1 MMTVFIE
8 AEAGSFKKRRYDEE
22 TLKLLGYSMTRKRYP
37 YPYGFIPGTRTDDG
51 DAVDSY
57 VITKT
62 PLKAGQAYEC
72 EPAGLL
78 EMIEGDE
85 TDHKVLS
92 VPAGE
97 TAAMDETLKR
107 ELEEF
112 ILEIFKR
119 YPDAHV
125 RIGRLLP
132 KEAALRHIEENRVG

>member
-1 MMTVFIE
+1 MNVFIE
-8 AEAGSFKKRRYDEE
+8 AEAGSFKKRRYNEE
-22 TLKLLGYSMTRKRYP
+22 TLELLGYGMTRRRYP

-57 VITKT
+57 VITRTHMKG
-62 PLKAGQAYEC
+62 GQSYEC
-72 EPAGLL
+72 EPVGLL

-85 TDHKVLS
+85 TDHKVLA

-97 TAAMDETLKR
+97 STIPDEALRR

-119 YPDAHV
+119 YPHV
-125 RIGRLLP
+125 QVRVGRLLP
-132 KEAALRHIEENRVG
+132 KEEAVRHIEENRAK

>member
-1 MMTVFIE
+1 MIDVFIE
-8 AEAGSFKKRRYDEE
+8 AEAGSFKKRRYDEQ
-22 TLKLLGYSMTRKRYP
+22 TLELLGYGMTRRRYP

-57 VITKT
+57 VITKK
-62 PLKAGQAYEC
+62 PMKGGQAYAC

-85 TDHKVLS
+85 VDHKVLS

-97 TAAMDETLKR
+97 SAAMDEALR
-107 ELEEF
+107 IELEEF
-112 ILEIFKR
+112 ILEIFKQ
-119 YPDAHV
+119 YPDVHV

-132 KEAALRHIEENRVG
+132 KEAAVRHIEENRIE

>member
-1 MMTVFIE
+1 MIKVFIE
-8 AEAGSFKKRRYDEE
+8 AEAGSFKKRRYNEA
-22 TLKLLGYSMTRKRYP
+22 TLELSGYGMTRRRYP

-57 VITKT
+57 VITEK
-62 PLKAGQAYEC
+62 PLKGGQEYEC
-72 EPAGLL
+72 EPVGLL
-78 EMIEGDE
+78 EMIEGNE

-97 TAAMDETLKR
+97 TATIGEALRK

-119 YPDAHV
+119 YPDVHV

-132 KEAALRHIEENRVG
+132 KEAAVRHVEENRAG